1 MESEIKYTVCR
12 TPDTY
17 NMNRIVNWFKRQ
29 LSNPQVVFLALAVI
43 GLLLIISYAGN
54 TLAPVIAAV
63 IIAYLLDNLISR
75 LTILKIPR
83 MLSLW
88 IVFSGFMIF
97 LSSITFGLLPVL
109 YNQLTDV
116 VQQIPTM
123 LTRGQAALMA
133 LPELYPDLISSAQV
147 RELSIGLRNQLTE
160 SGQALITSSISGAA
174 SVITLMI
181 YIVLLP
187 ILVFFFLKDKKIIL
201 HWVEEFMPKDH
212 ELAIRVWGDVD
223 LQIGNYV
230 RGKFWEILIVWI
242 ATFTSFVYL
251 DLQYA
256 MLLSVVVGLSVLIPY
271 VGAVVVTIPVALIAW
286 FQWGWSNEFI
296 TLVVV
301 YLVIQGLDGNLLVPI
316 LFSEVVNIHPIA
328 IIVAVL
334 FFGGLW
340 GLWGIFFAIPLATLV
355 QAIILAWPKLDRVE
369 T

>member
-1 MESEIKYTVCR
+1 MESEFKYTVCR

-29 LSNPQVVFLALAVI
+29 LSNPQVVFLALVVI

-75 LTILKIPR
+75 LTTLKIPR

-88 IVFSGFMIF
+88 IVFSSFMIF

-116 VQQIPTM
+116 VQQIPNM
-123 LTRGQAALMA
+123 LTRGQAVLMA

-201 HWVEEFMPKDH
+201 RWIEELMPKDH

-271 VGAVVVTIPVALIAW
+271 VGAVVVTLPVVLIAW

-301 YLVIQGLDGNLLVPI
+301 YLVIQALDGNILVPI

-355 QAIILAWPKLDRVE
+355 QAIILAWPKLDRE
-369 T
+369 ES

>member
-1 MESEIKYTVCR
+1 
-12 TPDTY
+12 
-17 NMNRIVNWFKRQ
+17 MNRIVNWFNRQ
-29 LSNPQVVFLALAVI
+29 LSNPQVVFLTLAIV
-43 GLLLIISYAGN
+43 GLLLVISYAGN

-63 IIAYLLDNLISR
+63 VIAYLLEGLINR
-75 LTILKIPR
+75 MTRLKIPR
-83 MLSLW
+83 FLSLW
-88 IVFSGFMIF
+88 LVFSGFMVF
-97 LSSITFGLLPVL
+97 LVSITLGLLPVL
-109 YNQLTDV
+109 YKQLTEV
-116 VQQIPTM
+116 VQQIPSM
-123 LTRGQAALMA
+123 LTQGQAVLMA
-133 LPELYPDLISSAQV
+133 LPEHYPDLISTAQV
-147 RELSIGLRNQLTE
+147 SELIIGLRTQLTE
-160 SGQALITSSISGAA
+160 SGQALITNSISATA

-187 ILVFFFLKDKKIIL
+187 ILVFFFLKDKQIIL
-201 HWVEEFMPKDH
+201 RWAEELLPKDH

-230 RGKFWEILIVWI
+230 RGKFWEILIVWF
-242 ATFTSFVYL
+242 ATLASFVYL

-301 YLVIQGLDGNLLVPI
+301 YLVIQALDGNLLVPI
-316 LFSEVVNIHPIA
+316 LFSEVVNIHPVA

-340 GLWGIFFAIPLATLV
+340 GVWGIFFAIPLATLV
-355 QAIILAWPKLDRVE
+355 RAIILAWPKPDGE
-369 T
+369 PG

>member
-1 MESEIKYTVCR
+1 MS
-12 TPDTY
+12 
-17 NMNRIVNWFKRQ
+17 RIVNWFKRQ
-29 LSNPQVVFLALAVI
+29 LSNPQVVFLTLAVI
-43 GLLLIISYAGN
+43 GLLLVISYAGN

-63 IIAYLLDNLISR
+63 VIAYLLEGLINR
-75 LTILKIPR
+75 MTKLKIPR
-83 MLSLW
+83 FLSLW

-97 LSSITFGLLPVL
+97 LSGITFGLLPVL
-109 YNQLTDV
+109 YNQLTEV
-116 VQQIPTM
+116 VQQIPSM
-123 LTRGQAALMA
+123 LTQGQAVLMA
-133 LPELYPDLISSAQV
+133 LPEHYPDLISTVQV
-147 RELSIGLRNQLTE
+147 RELILGLRTQLTE
-160 SGQALITSSISGAA
+160 SGQALITNSISATA
-174 SVITLMI
+174 SVITIMI

-187 ILVFFFLKDKKIIL
+187 ILVFFFLKDKQIIL
-201 HWVEEFMPKDH
+201 RWAEELLPRDH

-230 RGKFWEILIVWI
+230 RGKFWEILIVWFVTL
-242 ATFTSFVYL
+242 ASFVYL

-301 YLVIQGLDGNLLVPI
+301 YLVIQTLDGNLLVPI
-316 LFSEVVNIHPIA
+316 LFSEVINIHPVA
-328 IIVAVL
+328 IIIAVL

-355 QAIILAWPKLDRVE
+355 RAIILAWPKPDE
-369 T
+369 EQG